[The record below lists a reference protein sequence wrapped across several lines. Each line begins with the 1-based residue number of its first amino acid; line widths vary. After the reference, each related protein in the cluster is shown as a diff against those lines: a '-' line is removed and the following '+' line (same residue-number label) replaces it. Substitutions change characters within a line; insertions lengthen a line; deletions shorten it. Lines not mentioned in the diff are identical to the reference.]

1 MRKFFPL
8 WQKPLLLFLLVF
20 FLPLLCKLLHQ
31 NLYEQ
36 EKYPLIED
44 FFPFGEN
51 HFYFSYW
58 YSSCICFANCC
69 VKTFIF
75 RKNIRSLRI
84 FSPFGKNCF
93 YFSYWCFFWVCF
105 ASCCVKTFMNR
116 KSIHSLR
123 IFSPLAKTT
132 STFPIGVFLHLL
144 CKLLRQ
150 NLHEQEKYPL
160 ISASYPPALLPFLLQ
175 KIFIIHIC
183 VF

>member
-44 FFPFGEN
+44 FFPFGKN

-69 VKTFIF
+69 VKTFMN

-84 FSPFGKNCF
+84 FAPFGKNPF
-93 YFSYWCFFWVCF
+93 YFSYWCFSCLCF
-105 ASCCVKTFMNR
+105 ANCCVKTLINR

-123 IFSPLAKTT
+123 IFFTFGENHFYFSYWCFFFTCFANCCFKTLINRK
-132 STFPIGVFLHLL
+132 SIHSYLHHILQH
-144 CKLLRQ
+144 CCPFCSK
-150 NLHEQEKYPL
+150 KYL
-160 ISASYPPALLPFLLQ
+160 
-175 KIFIIHIC
+175 
-183 VF
+183 

>member
-1 MRKFFPL
+1 MAELSQSKLLKSNLVGFSIHKMYSANAMKRGSFFMRKFFPL

-44 FFPFGEN
+44 FFPFGKN

-69 VKTFIF
+69 VKTFMN

-93 YFSYWCFFWVCF
+93 YFSYWCFPGF
-105 ASCCVKTFMNR
+105 ALQAAASK
-116 KSIHSLR
+116 
-123 IFSPLAKTT
+123 PL
-132 STFPIGVFLHLL
+132 
-144 CKLLRQ
+144 
-150 NLHEQEKYPL
+150 
-160 ISASYPPALLPFLLQ
+160 
-175 KIFIIHIC
+175 
-183 VF
+183 